1 MPFYPDK
8 RSCGVSRRWLAIS
21 IHALIRRMKLPL
33 EVFIGLRYTRAKRR
47 NHFISFITMISM
59 FGIAL
64 GVMALIVVLSVM
76 NGFENELRGRILG
89 MVSHVTVASFR
100 GPLQDWESLREQTL
114 EHPSVIGGAPYV
126 EAEAMLSNFSSVSGT
141 LVRGIDPQFEPSVS
155 EIHEHMEFG
164 ALTDLVA
171 GEYGIILGSGLANSL
186 DVVPG
191 DKVTMV
197 TPQANASPLGFL
209 PRLRRFEVV
218 GIFEIGVYEYDRSS
232 AIIHR
237 EDASRLFRLDGGV
250 SGLRLKLDDLDLAP
264 LVRQELKQEVGL
276 KYWISDWTLRHSN
289 YFKAVRTEKTVMFI
303 ILSLIVAVAAFN
315 IVSTLVMVVTDK
327 QADIAILRT
336 LGMSPLSIMWVFM
349 VQGTL
354 IGLVGTLLGL
364 VSGVV
369 VALNIEV
376 IVPALEQFFQT
387 QFLPRGVYPITD
399 LPSEMK
405 QSDILKITLLSF
417 FISVLATLYPAL
429 RASKTRPA
437 EALSYE

>member
-1 MPFYPDK
+1 
-8 RSCGVSRRWLAIS
+8 
-21 IHALIRRMKLPL
+21 MKLPL
-33 EVFIGLRYTRAKRR
+33 EIFIGLRYTRAKRR
-47 NHFISFITMISM
+47 NHFISFISLISM
-59 FGIAL
+59 LGITL

-89 MVSHVTVASFR
+89 MVSHVTVSSFA
-100 GPLQDWESLREQTL
+100 GPLQDWESLREKTL
-114 EHPSVIGGAPYV
+114 ENPAVIGGAPYI
-126 EAEAMLSNFSSVSGT
+126 EAEAMLSNLSSVSGA
-141 LVRGIDPQFEPSVS
+141 LIRGIDPGYEDQVS
-155 EIHEHMEFG
+155 DIHQHMQFG

-171 GEYGIILGSGLANSL
+171 GEYGVVLGSGLANSL

-191 DKVTMV
+191 DRITMI
-197 TPQANASPLGFL
+197 TPQATASPLGFL
-209 PRLRRFEVV
+209 PRLRRFKVV

-232 AIIHR
+232 ALIHR
-237 EDASRLFRLDGGV
+237 DDASRLFRLDGGV
-250 SGLRLKLDDLDLAP
+250 NGLRLKLEDLDLAP
-264 LVRQELKQEVGL
+264 LVRHELKQLIGPE
-276 KYWISDWTLRHSN
+276 YWVSDWTLRHSN

-336 LGMSPLSIMWVFM
+336 LGMSPSSIMWVFM

-354 IGLVGTLLGL
+354 IGLIGTLLGL
-364 VSGVV
+364 VSGVI
-369 VALNIEV
+369 VASHVDV
-376 IVPALEQFFQT
+376 IVPALEHFFKT

-405 QSDILKITLLSF
+405 QSDIVKIALLSF
-417 FISVLATLYPAL
+417 TLSVIATLYPAL

-437 EALSYE
+437 AALRYE